1 MTTIGIIGA
10 MAEEI
15 QILKDRLDNIN
26 AIKKYS
32 ATYYTGQLAG
42 VDVVLVQSGIGKVN
56 ATISVATLVE
66 TFNVDLIINTGTA
79 GALDEGLEVGDIV
92 IANELI
98 HHDVDVTGFDYEWGQ
113 MAGMPLAYY
122 PAMEPMRLVQ
132 KACRFND
139 QEPILGLIVSGDQF
153 INSNERTK
161 QIRQHFPTA
170 RACDMESAAIA
181 QACHVMETPFIIVRS
196 ISDNA
201 NAIAPISFEDFVQLA
216 SRTSAE
222 LVYHFIHLF
231 MADSLQK

>member
-10 MAEEI
+10 MAEEVEL
-15 QILKDRLDNIN
+15 LKERLEN
-26 AIKKYS
+26 KQSVEKHS
-32 ATYYTGQLAG
+32 ATYYTGQIAG
-42 VDVVLVQSGIGKVN
+42 INIVVVQSGIGKVN

-66 TFNVDLIINTGTA
+66 TFDVDLIINTGTA

-122 PAMEPMRLVQ
+122 PTMQAMRLAQ
-132 KACRFND
+132 EACRLNG

-153 INSNERTK
+153 VNSREHTE
-161 QIRQHFPTA
+161 QIRGHFPTV

-181 QACHVMETPFIIVRS
+181 QASYVMDTSFIIIRA

-216 SRTSAE
+216 SRTSAD
-222 LVYHFIHLF
+222 LVYRFINLY
-231 MADSLQK
+231 ATQSLEK